1 MARQSETVN
10 VVSGRREPSDKEP
23 RIIVDAIAAQDK
35 DAAEEAMAFH
45 LSAVRVA
52 VDGIVKK
59 QP

>member
-1 MARQSETVN
+1 ML
-10 VVSGRREPSDKEP
+10 SGCREPSDKEH

-45 LSAVRVA
+45 FSAVRIA